1 MQEEKPDFQ
10 REGKREEEEERKKKK
25 EGGEEKQMVAQEP
38 PANTQDAG
46 NVDSIPGSG
55 GFPEGG
61 NGDPLQCSCLENS
74 MGKGAWW
81 ATAHMGVQR
90 GHD

>member
-1 MQEEKPDFQ
+1 MPRNIFPVSFQ
-10 REGKREEEEERKKKK
+10 PLHTFKSLNLWFEDLLCFR
-25 EGGEEKQMVAQEP
+25 QFSQEP

-46 NVDSIPGSG
+46 NVNLIPGSG

-61 NGDPLQCSCLENS
+61 NGDPLQYSCLENS

-81 ATAHMGVQR
+81 ATAHMGLQR